1 MGTVVSTSDITPAER
16 EPFAGIPPVEPA
28 DFETSPEKRDRALK
42 HLLRANHQNY
52 SVLYSNLVFH
62 NHTPHVCTSTLETS
76 PAVIK
81 RSADVGNRLLP
92 RCASGASPHPVRG
105 GSGRPRTMGRRARG
119 D

>member
-52 SVLYSNLVFH
+52 SVLYSNLVYH
-62 NHTPHVCTSTLETS
+62 NHTPHVCTSTLET
-76 PAVIK
+76 VQ
-81 RSADVGNRLLP
+81 R
-92 RCASGASPHPVRG
+92 
-105 GSGRPRTMGRRARG
+105 
-119 D
+119 